1 MVDSKENYKFDL
13 GVKRVKCSSDAVWIS
28 LSSLNCW
35 ISFSDC
41 QTISF
46 IVFVRIWNDI
56 KTIPCRQVL
65 PLLLSPGSRLQYQ
78 YFGEK
83 LSFIPLGKNTLSKG
97 LSFIRFWSCI
107 TQFLT
112 LNYFLIPSWS
122 DPYKKL
128 HDKTTV
134 NIVWKGEELARYPEW
149 KMKSYHDSKK
159 CKARSKSEKKHMGIN
174 KMQNSA

>member
-1 MVDSKENYKFDL
+1 MSLLFWLSNNFLYCVCKDL
-13 GVKRVKCSSDAVWIS
+13 KWYQDDT
-28 LSSLNCW
+28 LSSSTS
-35 ISFSDC
+35 SFPITR
-41 QTISF
+41 QPVTISIF
-46 IVFVRIWNDI
+46 WWEIII
-56 KTIPCRQVL
+56 H
-65 PLLLSPGSRLQYQ
+65 S
-78 YFGEK
+78 
-83 LSFIPLGKNTLSKG
+83 LGKNTLSKG

>member
-13 GVKRVKCSSDAVWIS
+13 GVKGLNVPQTPFEFHSSR
-28 LSSLNCW
+28 NCW

-56 KTIPCRQVL
+56 KTTPCRQVL
-65 PLLLSPGSRLQYQ
+65 PLFLSPGSQLQYQ

-112 LNYFLIPSWS
+112 LNYFFNPFLVRPIQ
-122 DPYKKL
+122 
-128 HDKTTV
+128 DKTTV

-149 KMKSYHDSKK
+149 KMKSYHNSKK

-174 KMQNSA
+174 KTQNSA

>member
-1 MVDSKENYKFDL
+1 MISRRYPV
-13 GVKRVKCSSDAVWIS
+13 VKYFLFSYHPAA
-28 LSSLNCW
+28 
-35 ISFSDC
+35 SFN
-41 QTISF
+41 I
-46 IVFVRIWNDI
+46 NN
-56 KTIPCRQVL
+56 
-65 PLLLSPGSRLQYQ
+65 
-78 YFGEK
+78 FGEK

-134 NIVWKGEELARYPEW
+134 NIVWKGVELARYPEW

-159 CKARSKSEKKHMGIN
+159 CKARSKSEKKHGN
-174 KMQNSA
+174 KQNAKFCVEKKILAQRNTIHQN

>member
-1 MVDSKENYKFDL
+1 MISRRYPVVKYFLFSYHPAAGYNINILVRNYH
-13 GVKRVKCSSDAVWIS
+13 
-28 LSSLNCW
+28 
-35 ISFSDC
+35 SFL
-41 QTISF
+41 
-46 IVFVRIWNDI
+46 W
-56 KTIPCRQVL
+56 
-65 PLLLSPGSRLQYQ
+65 
-78 YFGEK
+78 
-83 LSFIPLGKNTLSKG
+83 LSKG

-159 CKARSKSEKKHMGIN
+159 CKARSKSEKKHGN
-174 KMQNSA
+174 KQNAKFCVEKKIFAQRNTIHQN